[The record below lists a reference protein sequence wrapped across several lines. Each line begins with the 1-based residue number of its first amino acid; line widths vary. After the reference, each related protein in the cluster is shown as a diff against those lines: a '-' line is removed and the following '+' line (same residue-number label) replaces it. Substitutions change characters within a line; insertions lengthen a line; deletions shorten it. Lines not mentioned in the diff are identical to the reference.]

1 MATREPDIRISGL
14 SIHVHSR
21 SDAPDYWD
29 GNWATI
35 TATCEYPGARVETTG
50 TILHLP
56 ELARMAEG
64 CERLYE
70 TLEGEAELACM
81 EPNLRVNLKALRGGQ
96 IEIAIAIT
104 PDQLSQSH
112 TFLAHFD
119 QTYLPPIIE
128 ACRRVLAKFPVR
140 GEPQPRGGV

>member
-1 MATREPDIRISGL
+1 MLTGEPNIRTRGL

-29 GNWATI
+29 GNWAAI

-50 TILHLP
+50 VILHLA
-56 ELARMAEG
+56 ELARLADG
-64 CERLYE
+64 CERLYK
-70 TLEGEAELACM
+70 TLEGEAQLACM
-81 EPNLRVNLKALRGGQ
+81 EPNLRVKLTALRGGH
-96 IEIAIAIT
+96 IEIEIAIT

-112 TFLAHFD
+112 TFLDGFD

-128 ACRRVLAKFPVR
+128 ACHRVLDKFPVR
-140 GEPQPRGGV
+140 GEP

>member
-29 GNWATI
+29 GNWAAI

-50 TILHLP
+50 MILHLP
-56 ELARMAEG
+56 ELAHLAAG
-64 CERLYE
+64 CEKLYE

-81 EPNLRVNLKALRGGQ
+81 GPNLQVKLKALRAGQ
-96 IEIAIAIT
+96 IEITIAIT

-112 TFLAHFD
+112 TFVARFD

-128 ACRRVLAKFPVR
+128 SCRRVLEKFPIK
-140 GEPQPRGGV
+140 GEPPRGGV